1 MEKTAELLLDL
12 FAQAAN
18 RTALHPE
25 DWKRL
30 YDFTIHVHLRHL
42 PISSW
47 TAPNE
52 YNHSPVPDTL
62 DIRQAYEPTHAAS
75 RISAEFERFRE
86 LLNRYDLQ
94 KTAPVRSS

>member
-12 FAQAAN
+12 FAEAAN
-18 RTALHPE
+18 RTVLHPE

-47 TAPNE
+47 NVS
-52 YNHSPVPDTL
+52 NHLLARDFSH
-62 DIRQAYEPTHAAS
+62 EAAS
-75 RISAEFERFRE
+75 RLSAEFDRFLE
-86 LLNRYDLQ
+86 LLSRYDMQ
-94 KTAPVRSS
+94 KPAPVKSL

>member
-18 RTALHPE
+18 KTVLHPE
-25 DWKRL
+25 DWRRL

-47 TAPNE
+47 NVVTYLLAHDFPQ
-52 YNHSPVPDTL
+52 L
-62 DIRQAYEPTHAAS
+62 AAS
-75 RISAEFERFRE
+75 RISAEFERFLE
-86 LLNRYDLQ
+86 LLTRYDAQ
-94 KTAPVRSS
+94 KTGPVKSL